1 MLTHHSS
8 PFAKLITTI
17 IFHLLITF
25 GCIPHVLFASPRIPG
40 VTPEMER
47 PEFWIKKIK
56 NPTNLLLTSEK
67 IHKMNEE
74 NLRRQDLRLYR
85 ITDLKGDWTRKEILS
100 LLNEDW
106 VNFGR
111 TEEIRYGKN
120 GIPLGESFWNKIRN
134 NLNQESLKERG
145 RMSYALVAK
154 RTDIRVFPTDELSMS
169 TPNHYEFDRFQHSSI
184 SPGSPI
190 GIYHFSRDEEW
201 AYAQTPFI
209 RGWIR
214 RHDLAIAKD
223 RNDVVGYEEAK
234 DRLVITGNFITV
246 FGDPSLQHPVFLSQ
260 MGDSFPLLLI
270 PGGNKNVKLSAHRAG
285 LPGKENSIYT
295 VPLDPVYPV
304 KSGTG
309 HLPVKAF
316 YVIHIPW
323 REGNGQLTFR
333 RGYIRAEE
341 DVHQGFLAYT
351 QENVARQA
359 FKMLHHPYGW
369 GDRLGGRDCSRFIMD
384 VFGTFGILMPR
395 NSKEQARVGTN
406 LGLVEGK
413 SANEKQKLLDQAIP
427 LATTLRI
434 PGHIMLY
441 LGKDKGKHYVIHSIW
456 GIQKSGKAGP
466 TVEKIGRAVVSDLS
480 LGEKG
485 PNRSLLDR
493 ITDIRMIGSNF

>member
-1 MLTHHSS
+1 MLTHCSS
-8 PFAKLITTI
+8 TFTKLITTI
-17 IFHLLITF
+17 IFCLLITF
-25 GCIPHVLFASPRIPG
+25 GCIPHVLFASPRLPS

-74 NLRRQDLRLYR
+74 NLKRQDLRLYR
-85 ITDLKGDWTRKEILS
+85 ITDLKGDWTRGEILS

-106 VNFGR
+106 ENFGR

-169 TPNHYEFDRFQHSSI
+169 TPNHCEFDRFQHSSI

-201 AYAQTPFI
+201 AYVQTHFI

-223 RNDVVGYEEAK
+223 RNDVVDYEEAK

-246 FGDPSLQHPVFLSQ
+246 FGDSSLQHPVFLAQ

-270 PGGNKNVKLSAHRAG
+270 PGGDKNI
-285 LPGKENSIYT
+285 N
-295 VPLDPVYPV
+295 
-304 KSGTG
+304 
-309 HLPVKAF
+309 AF

-323 REGNGQLTFR
+323 REDNGQLTFR
-333 RGYIRAEE
+333 KGYIRAEE

-359 FKMLHHPYGW
+359 FKMLNHPYGW

-384 VFGTFGILMPR
+384 VFRTFGILMPR
-395 NSKEQARVGTN
+395 NSKEQATVGTD

-413 SANEKQKLLDQAIP
+413 SNKEKQKLLDQAIP

-493 ITDIRMIGSNF
+493 ITDIRMIGSNL